1 MTVTVK
7 TVYASIGNS
16 DDKLS
21 QKRWSQFVREFVAQ
35 IQRHAQLVFGV
46 WHSLPNS
53 PYQNACVCFQVDSDG
68 AQGLQLILGELRA
81 RFDQDS
87 VAWAEVTETEFV

>member
-1 MTVTVK
+1 MTVK

-21 QKRWSQFVREFVAQ
+21 QREWSQFVNEFVAQ
-35 IQRHAQLVFGV
+35 VQRHAGTVFGV
-46 WHSLPNS
+46 WYSLPDS

-68 AQGLQLILGELRA
+68 AHGLQLILGELRA
-81 RFDQDS
+81 RYLQDS
-87 VAWAEVTETEFV
+87 VAWAEVAETEFV